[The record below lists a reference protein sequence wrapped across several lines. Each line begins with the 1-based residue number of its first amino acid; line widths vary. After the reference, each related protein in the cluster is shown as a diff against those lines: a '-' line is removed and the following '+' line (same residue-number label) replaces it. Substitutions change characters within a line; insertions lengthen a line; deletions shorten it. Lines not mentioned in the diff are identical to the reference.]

1 METRETA
8 TINTEWAT
16 TGPVKWDI
24 KLFTLPSFS
33 LTGRARDPEEIGKIF
48 FMMKPEPLALDKGE
62 GKNFKL
68 DVGKTPASMNF
79 CELKKEKQQQNH
91 LRQD

>member
-68 DVGKTPASMNF
+68 DILLGVLNWNF
-79 CELKKEKQQQNH
+79 
-91 LRQD
+91 